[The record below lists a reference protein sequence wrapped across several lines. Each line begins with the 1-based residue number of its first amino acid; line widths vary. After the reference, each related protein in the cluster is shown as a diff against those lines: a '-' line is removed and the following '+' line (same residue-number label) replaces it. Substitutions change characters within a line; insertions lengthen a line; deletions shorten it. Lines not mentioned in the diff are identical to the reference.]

1 MSLTKQAIVSEETL
15 TELFAAA
22 RAGNSN
28 YITEIL
34 DSGVNLES
42 KTSKGYTALML
53 AAYNGHYQ
61 LTQELV
67 TRGANVNSVDQS
79 GNSILM
85 GVVFKGHSSIFN
97 LLISS
102 SANFDYQNP
111 KKETALDYAIMFG
124 RRDLI
129 TKLNRLM
136 NTARTDNK
144 IEQIK
149 TWARHVNH
157 RLKL

>member
-1 MSLTKQAIVSEETL
+1 MSLTNHSMASEEKL
-15 TELFAAA
+15 TKLFAAA
-22 RAGNSN
+22 RTGNLAD
-28 YITEIL
+28 ITEIL

-42 KTSKGYTALML
+42 KTSKGYTTLML

-61 LTQELV
+61 LTQELIS
-67 TRGANVNSVDQS
+67 RGADVNSLDQS

-85 GVVFKGHSSIFN
+85 GVVFKGYNSIFN

-102 SANFDYQNP
+102 KANFDYQNP
-111 KKETALDYAIMFG
+111 KNETALDYAIMFG

-129 TKLNRLM
+129 TQLNRLM
-136 NTARTDNK
+136 NTTRTDGK

-149 TWARHVNH
+149 TWARHIN
-157 RLKL
+157 RGLKV